1 MDLDDMTKSEMSLD
15 QLADML
21 IGLISSAEPF
31 SERPVEKIK
40 KTKGIGDGTSTRIIW
55 GKTSTCSGYKKFSTK
70 LRYKRLKL
78 LNKDFR
84 RDSDFKEKFES
95 ANREAAHL
103 RAGGQSR
110 ISHLKESVKEKD
122 SKLVDLVAALSYFH
136 DLRVYIHLVGDP
148 KKTRAK
154 VVTRKIN
161 GKKSVGVITKEAP
174 DPLPRGVFKIDV

>member
-15 QLADML
+15 QLADL
-21 IGLISSAEPF
+21 PISSAEPF
-31 SERPVEKIK
+31 SECPVEKIK
-40 KTKGIGDGTSTRIIW
+40 KGKGIGDGTFTRMIW

-70 LRYKRLKL
+70 LRHKRLKR

-110 ISHLKESVKEKD
+110 NFKEKFERANREAAHLREGGQSRISHLKESVKEKD
-122 SKLVDLVAALSYFH
+122 SELADSETALGYFWM
-136 DLRVYIHLVGDP
+136 LRVSNTTSEIQRLLGQKLSP
-148 KKTRAK
+148 
-154 VVTRKIN
+154 
-161 GKKSVGVITKEAP
+161 G
-174 DPLPRGVFKIDV
+174 